1 MTLRRSDSIV
11 EFSAQWSRVAE
22 DPAFEGEIEEDGRQL
37 KLFDCL
43 LAV

>member
-1 MTLRRSDSIV
+1 MTMRRSESIV
-11 EFSAQWSRVAE
+11 EFSAQFSRAAK
-22 DPAFEGEIEEDGRQL
+22 DPAFEGELAEDGRQL

>member
-1 MTLRRSDSIV
+1 MTMRRSESIV
-11 EFSAQWSRVAE
+11 EFSAQWNRAGQDLE
-22 DPAFEGEIEEDGRQL
+22 DELAEDGRQL